1 VLRTLSLAVLL
12 VTALAGCDQINDA
25 MNKQKANGQA
35 VGAGCRL
42 SGRSLEDCY
51 RRNPKISKPDIFSGW
66 KDMNEYMQAKK
77 LEVIAPRP
85 EGISEESG
93 DAVSDSS
100 SSAPASQVSAASA
113 VTPAKAKH

>member
-1 VLRTLSLAVLL
+1 MLRTLSLAVLL

-77 LEVIAPRP
+77 RFQ
-85 EGISEESG
+85 
-93 DAVSDSS
+93 DTYTDR
-100 SSAPASQVSAASA
+100 
-113 VTPAKAKH
+113 

>member
-1 VLRTLSLAVLL
+1 MLRTLSLAVLL
-12 VTALAGCDQINDA
+12 VTTLAGCDQINEA

-66 KDMNEYMQAKK
+66 KDMNEYMQTKK
-77 LEVIAPRP
+77 LEVIAPP
-85 EGISEESG
+85 PDGISEESA
-93 DAVSDSS
+93 DAASDSS
-100 SSAPASQVSAASA
+100 ASAPAGQVSAASA
-113 VTPAKAKH
+113 AAQAKAKH